1 MERLASSV
9 ICVGFVGAS
18 PEEAP
23 LQELADLAPGGI
35 LLFARNVHDVA
46 STRVLVDAVRTSIG
60 GDPPPLVAIDQEGG
74 RVARL
79 RAGAVAVPAMMAL
92 GASEDPEL
100 ARRVGSALASDLRG
114 AGCTVN
120 FAPVADLASE
130 PASVLIGA
138 RSFGDD
144 PACVGALVA
153 ALVTGLQA
161 FGVAATLKHFPGH
174 GATALDSHV
183 VLPVVRTTAALL
195 RTRDIVPF
203 VHGIA
208 AGAKAVMAGHIVV
221 PALDPHHPATLSHAV
236 LTDLL
241 RDELGFAGVC
251 FTDCMEMGA
260 IAAGM
265 GTVRGAVE
273 ALVAGADCVV
283 LSRHLE
289 RARAVRDAIIAAVA
303 SGELPLARLE
313 EAARRVAELR
323 FWKPSRILEA
333 IDGDAIAREVA
344 RRGLTLVRG
353 TVRMDVH
360 VPVTIVSFEG
370 TTDEG
375 AQGQHIDRTSLNM
388 ALRTRRFRSEVLRVP
403 LEPAGDI
410 LEHLVAFVRAQAGRQ
425 FVFLLRRAYRYAAQR
440 VAIEALLAVVPD
452 ALVVALREPFDAMF
466 VPQARRLVCTYD
478 DGEISVDALA
488 DAIAGR
494 IESTGIMPVSFS

>member
-9 ICVGFVGAS
+9 ICVGFAGAT

-23 LQELADLAPGGI
+23 LQELADLAPAGI

-46 STRVLVDAVRTSIG
+46 STRVLVDAVRICIG
-60 GDPPPLVAIDQEGG
+60 EDPPPLIAIDQEGG

-79 RAGAVAVPAMMAL
+79 RAGAAPMPAMMAL

-100 ARRVGSALASDLRG
+100 ARRVGSALASDLRRT
-114 AGCTVN
+114 GCTVN
-120 FAPVADLASE
+120 FAPVADLALE
-130 PASVLIGA
+130 PASGVIGT

-144 PACVGALVA
+144 PARVGALVA

-183 VLPVVRTTAALL
+183 VLPVVRTTAAILHA
-195 RTRDIVPF
+195 RDIVPF
-203 VHGIA
+203 AHGMA

-236 LTDLL
+236 LTALL
-241 RDELGFAGVC
+241 RDELGFTGVC
-251 FTDCMEMGA
+251 FTDCMEMDA
-260 IAAGM
+260 IAAGI
-265 GTVRGAVE
+265 GTVCGAVA

-283 LSRHLE
+283 LSHHLG
-289 RARAVRDAIIAAVA
+289 RARAVRDAIVAAVA

-313 EAARRVAELR
+313 EASRRVAELR
-323 FWKPSRILEA
+323 CWKPSPVLEA
-333 IDGDAIAREVA
+333 IDGNAIAREVA

-353 TVRMDVH
+353 AVRMDTH

-375 AQGQHIDRTSLNM
+375 AQGRHIDHTSLNM

-403 LEPAGDI
+403 LEPAGEI
-410 LEHLVAFVRAQAGRQ
+410 VEHLVALVRAQAGRQ
-425 FVFLLRRAYRYAAQR
+425 FVFLLRRAYWYAAQC
-440 VAIEALLAVVPD
+440 VAIEALLAVAPD
-452 ALVVALREPFDAMF
+452 ALVVALREPFDAIR

-478 DGEISVDALA
+478 DGEMSVDALA

-494 IESTGIMPVSFS
+494 IESNGKMPVSL